1 MCAQHGRQRKGR
13 SASLAFGVVGGNE
26 FDQRRPRHDLIHLL
40 QKLAFAGFLD
50 VQAQPEGCLFH
61 DKRFSQIWLTAGT
74 NFWELCRVSLK
85 QNKKC
90 LFTSGIT
97 HPLGLG
103 PDIDSGI
110 CSWCQIVNA
119 ILFGK
124 PNS

>member
-1 MCAQHGRQRKGR
+1 MKDLTLLFFQLLKKAVLKT
-13 SASLAFGVVGGNE
+13 AFFIYQKYFKNQI
-26 FDQRRPRHDLIHLL
+26 FKIAL
-40 QKLAFAGFLD
+40 Q
-50 VQAQPEGCLFH
+50 
-61 DKRFSQIWLTAGT
+61 
-74 NFWELCRVSLK
+74 
-85 QNKKC
+85 QNKKY